1 MFLLTGLRLQ
11 LSYFQKWK
19 YSFYYKGPIPRF
31 TKACLLLFLI
41 RVQIHCSILWE
52 KLPRETLL
60 SGAVLTVIA
69 AVSLIRWTCTIS
81 WLLSK
86 KSEASFYFRK
96 VKIMT
101 KFVVKKKKKKNH
113 CGLLS
118 RLRLQLSSFHWGKIL
133 LSHQAPIPK
142 FTKICFPA
150 VSYLWKKLLRITV
163 PCHEKYVRGD
173 FSMIINYHIGCYSI

>member
-1 MFLLTGLRLQ
+1 MKNIAFTIKAPFPGSQ
-11 LSYFQKWK
+11 KHVYFFFWFV
-19 YSFYYKGPIPRF
+19 YR
-31 TKACLLLFLI
+31 
-41 RVQIHCSILWE
+41 HCSILCE
-52 KLPRETLL
+52 KLPGETLL

-86 KSEASFYFRK
+86 KSEASFNFRK

-101 KFVVKKKKKKNH
+101 KFVVKKKKRKKNH
-113 CGLLS
+113 CGLLA
-118 RLRLQLSSFHWGKIL
+118 RLRLQLSTFHWGKIL